1 MRHAP
6 LAKSQCNLSTSPCCS
21 RSQGPLAGRQA
32 AGHSGRV
39 HLPLMLLVTLSQAG
53 DMPHG
58 HMSGRNRTMQHT
70 LPGHCRPA
78 GAQALVQPTELQST
92 PPPPGDKAPGEEE
105 VTFTPRTSSPA
116 LIQAPSAPS
125 PLDMCFDAFRH
136 GAANTSTN
144 ISGAALPLQCSK
156 LQWERNSQ

>member
-6 LAKSQCNLSTSPCCS
+6 LAKRQCNLSTSPCCS
-21 RSQGPLAGRQA
+21 RSQGPLTGRQA
-32 AGHSGRV
+32 AGRSGRV

-58 HMSGRNRTMQHT
+58 QMSGRNRTVQHT
-70 LPGHCRPA
+70 LSRHCRPA
-78 GAQALVQPTELQST
+78 RAKALVQPTELQST

-105 VTFTPRTSSPA
+105 VAFTPRTSSPA

-144 ISGAALPLQCSK
+144 TSGAALPLQCSK
-156 LQWERNSQ
+156 LQWEGNSQ